1 MPNLSRCYT
10 RWLFTC
16 QADEI
21 VAAKDASET
30 IAVFHVEEKA
40 PDDSNATIACDD
52 VTKFMQ
58 VEEVQPM
65 VVVPKDASWN
75 SLFSWSSLLPL
86 FKKGLIS
93 GQCCSSDTTFLIPTT
108 QATNRQLDVPLKWT
122 IRVPNL
128 RKKLSRILTAFEV
141 DFQVKKIVDFITR
154 TLWILTLPLA
164 NCSTAFLADVIYAS
178 DLWRN
183 L

>member
-1 MPNLSRCYT
+1 M
-10 RWLFTC
+10 
-16 QADEI
+16 
-21 VAAKDASET
+21 
-30 IAVFHVEEKA
+30 EEKA

-58 VEEVQPM
+58 VEEVQLM
-65 VVVPKDASWN
+65 VVVPKDSSWN

-108 QATNRQLDVPLKWT
+108 QAANRQLDVPLLCLKQT
-122 IRVPNL
+122 IQAPNL

-141 DFQVKKIVDFITR
+141 NSQPKEIVEFITR
-154 TLWILTLPLA
+154 TLWMLLGLLA

-178 DLWRN
+178 DL
-183 L
+183 

>member
-10 RWLFTC
+10 RWLLTC

-21 VAAKDASET
+21 IAAKDASET
-30 IAVFHVEEKA
+30 IAVFHEEEKA
-40 PDDSNATIACDD
+40 LDDSNVTIACDD

-108 QATNRQLDVPLKWT
+108 QAANRQLDVPLKWT
-122 IRVPNL
+122 IQVPY
-128 RKKLSRILTAFEV
+128 RKQLSWILTAFEV
-141 DFQVKKIVDFITR
+141 NSQVKKIVDCITR
-154 TLWILTLPLA
+154 ILWMLPGRYL
-164 NCSTAFLADVIYAS
+164 
-178 DLWRN
+178 RQ
-183 L
+183 